1 MKKIF
6 TLAAAMLFTASM
18 FAATETSA
26 NTGTADAA
34 VVGTSYTI
42 PGAYIAGK
50 GGAQVTPM
58 PNKGIKVRLNSG
70 NKGGKNDTLVIN
82 VNKGYKITALTFTG
96 VTNTDNK
103 AATIGSIA
111 IDGKDWNGVFV
122 TTLPAKNASAAANIA
137 VTGIN
142 ATQSILFAFSDLG
155 GATQANICLE
165 VTYEITATTYVAT
178 YKANY
183 GEVEDVVDNAALAV
197 ADNMFDGAEGTYFV
211 GWNTAADGTGDAVA
225 IGAELT
231 ANITLYAQWK
241 TFVACATLDLSGA
254 EQTPAKDA
262 EVLLT
267 ETSNGG
273 KIFFAGAKDDLYE
286 ESFIA
291 KAGKGIQL
299 SKGAADSLRVVLN
312 SYIAKG
318 SVIRVDMIAV
328 NEGSVS
334 INVVAGKTS
343 IPMSAKAAKETKKSV
358 YLIVEDDNV
367 LIGKNIFYLQRTESV
382 VVDAVA
388 IANCGENVPT
398 GFENV
403 GINGKAVK
411 VIRDGQVL
419 ILRDGKM
426 YNALGVEVK

>member
-1 MKKIF
+1 MKKLF

-50 GGAQVTPM
+50 GGTQVTPM

-111 IDGKDWNGVFV
+111 IDGTDWNGVFDH
-122 TTLPAKNASAAANIA
+122 TLPAKNASAAANIA
-137 VTGIN
+137 VTDIN

-267 ETSNGG
+267 ETSDGG
-273 KIFFAGAKDDLYE
+273 NIFFAGAKDDLYE

-291 KAGKGIQL
+291 KAGQGIQL
-299 SKGAADSLRVVLN
+299 CKGAADSLRVVLN
-312 SYIAKG
+312 NYIAKG

-343 IPMSAKAAKETKKSV
+343 IPMSAKAVKGTKKSV

-367 LIGKNIFYLQRTESV
+367 LIGKNIFCLQRTESV
-382 VVDAVA
+382 IVDAVA

-403 GINGKAVK
+403 VSNGKAVK
-411 VIRDGQVL
+411 VVRDGQVL

-426 YNALGVEVK
+426 YNALGAEVK

>member
-50 GGAQVTPM
+50 GGVQVTPM

-70 NKGGKNDTLVIN
+70 SKGGKNDTLVIN

-96 VTNTDNK
+96 VTNTDDK

-111 IDGKDWNGVFV
+111 IDGTDWNGVFV

-137 VTGIN
+137 ITGIS
-142 ATQSILFAFSDLG
+142 AESSIVFAFSDLG

-165 VTYEITATTYVAT
+165 VTYEVTATTYVAT

-183 GEVEDVVDNAALAV
+183 GEVEDVVDNAALLV
-197 ADNMFDGAEGTYFV
+197 KENMFDGPENSYFV
-211 GWNTAADGTGDAVA
+211 EWNTAADGSGTTVA
-225 IGAELT
+225 AGTELT
-231 ANITLYAQWK
+231 ANITLYAQWNS
-241 TFVACATLDLSGA
+241 FEASAILDLSGA
-254 EQTPAKDA
+254 EQTPAKNA

-267 ETSNGG
+267 EASNGG
-273 KIFFAGAKDDLYE
+273 KIYFAGAKEDKYA
-286 ESFIA
+286 ESFVI
-291 KAGKGIQL
+291 KEGQGIQL
-299 SKGAADSLRVVLN
+299 CKGAADSLRVELKNKLVAGSIIRVDLIAVN
-312 SYIAKG
+312 DGTSGINIVSSTKNIALSAEVAKG
-318 SVIRVDMIAV
+318 SNKSIYYVVTEEDGLADTNIFWLQRS
-328 NEGSVS
+328 GSV
-334 INVVAGKTS
+334 
-343 IPMSAKAAKETKKSV
+343 
-358 YLIVEDDNV
+358 V
-367 LIGKNIFYLQRTESV
+367 L
-382 VVDAVA
+382 DAVA
-388 IANCGENVPT
+388 FAGLSKEAT

-411 VIRDGQVL
+411 VVRDGQVL
-419 ILRDGKM
+419 IIRDGKM
-426 YNALGVEVK
+426 FNALGAEVK